1 MSHSTDL
8 LFIHRTLNIMSAMKN
23 IFPLS
28 QKQVCLF
35 PFSTNVNTCSLWESL
50 QLKQLFTKKEAY
62 KSGLELCFEK
72 YYPIFPLICPLCIT
86 K

>member
-35 PFSTNVNTCSLWESL
+35 SFLHKCQHL
-50 QLKQLFTKKEAY
+50 
-62 KSGLELCFEK
+62 
-72 YYPIFPLICPLCIT
+72 FPLGKLAT
-86 K
+86 QTAFRQKRGLQMWS